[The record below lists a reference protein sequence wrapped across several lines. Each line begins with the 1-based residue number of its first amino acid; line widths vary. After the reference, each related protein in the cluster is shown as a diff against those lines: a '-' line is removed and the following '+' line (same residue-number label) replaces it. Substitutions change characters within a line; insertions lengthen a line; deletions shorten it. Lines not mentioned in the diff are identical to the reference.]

1 MYMEQDLLLLDKRTQ
16 GELYNYLPDDYK
28 ISDLAAL
35 FAVFSEPTRLKILS
49 VLSITELCVTDIS
62 RVLDINQT
70 TISHQLHGLAKI
82 GFVRAKRQGKIK
94 FYSIANS
101 VVAKILINGVEY
113 LGY

>member
-1 MYMEQDLLLLDKRTQ
+1 MYMEKDLLLLDKKTQ
-16 GELYNYLPDDYK
+16 GELYNYLPDDH
-28 ISDLAAL
+28 IIEDLAGV

-49 VLSITELCVTDIS
+49 ILSVTELCVTDIS

-82 GFVRAKRQGKIK
+82 GFVKAKRQGKIK
-94 FYSIANS
+94 FYSIADK
-101 VVAKILINGVEY
+101 VVGKILVHGVEY